1 MKTTYNEYKIT
12 SVYKG
17 TKNWNFDTKLDNYN
31 NHMIYITNTETQKK
45 CGFEFWNSI
54 AEGEIVTEESL
65 MNAIW
70 CFIQDAISGQ
80 MNYDE
85 FTSEFGELDNSKKV
99 HKACQKSYEKYNRV
113 FTEDIYDILEDL
125 ENKYGF

>member
-17 TKNWNFDTKLDNYN
+17 TKNWDFDTKLDNYH
-31 NHMIYITNTETQKK
+31 NHMIYITNSKTGKK
-45 CGFEFWNSI
+45 CGFEYWNSI
-54 AEGEIVTEESL
+54 VEGEIVTEESL
-65 MNAIW
+65 MNAVW

-80 MNYDE
+80 MDYNE
-85 FTSEFGELDNSKKV
+85 FTSEFGELDDNKKV